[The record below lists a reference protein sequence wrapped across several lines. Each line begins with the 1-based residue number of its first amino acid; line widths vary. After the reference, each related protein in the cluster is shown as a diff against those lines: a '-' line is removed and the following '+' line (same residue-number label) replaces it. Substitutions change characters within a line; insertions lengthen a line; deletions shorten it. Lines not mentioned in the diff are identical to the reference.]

1 MELKTTNA
9 TLIGLPLP
17 DMDIDKRHD
26 GLSDEYI
33 TELWWQ
39 HEDFAFGAVR
49 LPATIS
55 FIWKTLQEQGGMDRH
70 RLTDTVRAACGTFY
84 SEKYIN
90 YVIWHKDRMNKFPFW
105 VTDESEILVN
115 WPTPWEDEMRREAP
129 KFERLLRKTQI
140 DPPDGI
146 VEPSQVLH

>member
-9 TLIGLPLP
+9 CLINLPLP
-17 DMDIDKRHD
+17 DMDIDADYD
-26 GLSDEYI
+26 GLSDEYKI
-33 TELWWQ
+33 ELRRQ
-39 HEDFAFGAVR
+39 NEDFAFGAVR

-55 FIWKTLQEQGGMDRH
+55 FIWKTLQEQGGLDKSHLNDM
-70 RLTDTVRAACGTFY
+70 VRVASGTFY

-105 VTDESEILVN
+105 HTDESETLVN
-115 WPTPWEDEMRREAP
+115 WPTPWEDEMLREAS
-129 KFERLLRKTQI
+129 KFERLLRKTRI
-140 DPPDGI
+140 DPPDGM